1 MAFKVEITPSC
12 LKDLDRL
19 DKQIRQSVFEKLN
32 WLSKNFEVKN
42 ALPLHYKWKG
52 YFKIRIGG

>member
-12 LKDLDRL
+12 FKDLDKL
-19 DKQIRQSVFEKLN
+19 DKQIRQRILEKLS
-32 WLSKNFEVKN
+32 WLGEKFEVKN